1 MNILT
6 LWTPI
11 VFWSASFCIKT
22 QQNGSWIKMAQLI
35 DQDDVND
42 VIKHRF
48 DLFDAKRWR
57 IASQVAERASAKD
70 VLQLLQL
77 EGAHGAYGA
86 HGAHGPVPG
95 HGSQTWN
102 IHGTSIDPH
111 RYIDKCRCNLD
122 VMIYIIIQIIFIL
135 CYIVLYY
142 IILYYIMLYYIICYL
157 YFTILYYTVLYCTI
171 LYYTN
176 TILYYIL
183 QPNYSHIYSHRS
195 WYDHDVC
202 HISSWHAA
210 AFGDK
215 APRAGRKDLSPM
227 ATMATLLNGM
237 VVLFMGHAA
246 GHGILTVPHSKN
258 NGYPG
263 WNETETANSE
273 GCRMFWCVCSPLF
286 CRIAWLLLKHINKVS
301 NLLFPGLTVFN
312 HV

>member
-1 MNILT
+1 MWWSIL
-6 LWTPI
+6 LYRSYLYY
-11 VFWSASFCIKT
+11 V
-22 QQNGSWIKMAQLI
+22 
-35 DQDDVND
+35 
-42 VIKHRF
+42 
-48 DLFDAKRWR
+48 
-57 IASQVAERASAKD
+57 
-70 VLQLLQL
+70 
-77 EGAHGAYGA
+77 
-86 HGAHGPVPG
+86 
-95 HGSQTWN
+95 
-102 IHGTSIDPH
+102 
-111 RYIDKCRCNLD
+111 
-122 VMIYIIIQIIFIL
+122 IL
-135 CYIVLYY
+135 CY
-142 IILYYIMLYYIICYL
+142 IILYYTILCYIIL
-157 YFTILYYTVLYCTI
+157 YVICILQYYTILYYTV

-237 VVLFMGHAA
+237 VVLFVGHAA

-273 GCRMFWCVCSPLF
+273 GCRMFWCVCSLF